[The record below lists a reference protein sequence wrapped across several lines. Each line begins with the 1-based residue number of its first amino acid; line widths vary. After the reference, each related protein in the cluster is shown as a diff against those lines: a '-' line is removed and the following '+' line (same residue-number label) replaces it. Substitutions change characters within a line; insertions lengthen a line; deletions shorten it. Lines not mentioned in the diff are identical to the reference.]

1 MPGMTSAP
9 RKDRRDF
16 EPANCLNET
25 GVDCTKVQVRGFALG
40 WAATVM
46 SPCGVVNC
54 KVLGP
59 RGPLLTNRMTEL
71 VTYGSVGGV
80 GGNPGPYPAVDAG
93 RASLFAFLRHCPGA
107 THRERWAK
115 L

>member
-9 RKDRRDF
+9 RKGRRDF

-25 GVDCTKVQVRGFALG
+25 GVDCTKVQAQGFALG

-59 RGPLLTNRMTEL
+59 RGPLLTNRMSEL
-71 VTYGSVGGV
+71 LTYGSVGGV
-80 GGNPGPYPAVDAG
+80 GGNPGPYPAADAG
-93 RASLFAFLRHCPGA
+93 GRVLFAFGHLRPRA
-107 THRERWAK
+107 AQAER
-115 L
+115 

>member
-9 RKDRRDF
+9 RKGRRDF

-25 GVDCTKVQVRGFALG
+25 GVECTKVQARGFALG

-80 GGNPGPYPAVDAG
+80 GGNPGPYPAPNPAI
-93 RASLFAFLRHCPGA
+93 AFWLHSEHHWRGVGDLR
-107 THRERWAK
+107 R
-115 L
+115 